1 MSTDFLLAADVRLH
15 VVAAAAYAV
24 STLVAV
30 FGTVLGRQKLESW
43 SLRTGLAGLAVHSA
57 GIVARWIATGHG
69 PYVTRYENLSSYAWM
84 TVAVYLVLLWR
95 VPRLRS
101 LELGTWPVGMLLLG
115 LGIYTG
121 PEVGILPP
129 TFTGV
134 WLVLHVSF
142 YFAAFATGL
151 AAAVSSALYLTRRRV
166 KRSWMGSVASED
178 VLDAWAYRL
187 GGLAF
192 AFWGVGMLTGS
203 VWAYHSWGSFWNWDP
218 VETWSLVTWVMFGL
232 YLHMRRFFAWKG
244 ARAAWLLL
252 LCYGFAIMALFGTTL
267 LSATRHSEYF
277 Q

>member
-1 MSTDFLLAADVRLH
+1 MTVGFLLAADVRLH
-15 VVAAAAYAV
+15 VVAAAAYAIA
-24 STLVAV
+24 TLLAV
-30 FGTVLGRQKLESW
+30 FGTVLGWQRLGRW
-43 SLRTGLAGLAVHSA
+43 SLRSGLVGLALHSA

-84 TVAVYLVLLWR
+84 TVAVYLVVWWR

-101 LELGTWPVGMLLLG
+101 LELGTWPVAMLLLG

-134 WLVLHVSF
+134 WLVLHVVF

-151 AAAVSSALYLTRRRV
+151 AAALSSALFLTRTRV
-166 KRSWMGSVASED
+166 KRPWMERVADED

-192 AFWGVGMLTGS
+192 AFWGVGMITGS
-203 VWAYHSWGSFWNWDP
+203 VWAYYSWGSFWNWDP

-232 YLHMRRFFAWKG
+232 YLHMRRFFGWKG

-252 LCYGFAIMALFGTTL
+252 VCYGFALMALFGTTL
-267 LSATRHSEYF
+267 LTATRHSEYF